1 MHTYTQSTC
10 SLTSLVCGCDIVEC
24 SRAVGLGHCSRQ
36 LRHLPQSHY
45 GLVYR
50 LPGQSS
56 QCHQRGVYGRL
67 GDLQCKFTFAER
79 GSQSWSCKA
88 NKVVVGVECS
98 TPFTFIAFRDGSR
111 RVRCVRWITETGSF
125 RNMVVE
131 QLEGKIS
138 REIQFRQRML
148 NWAGTEKKR
157 YGRHD
162 GMKTERRQTLGTW
175 HLAEYGEY

>member
-1 MHTYTQSTC
+1 MADVEMTDAAPKKAKAGPSGGDTADGKKKFEVKKVSFAQNKQRDAHIHTQRTC
-10 SLTSLVCGCDIVEC
+10 SLTSLVRGCDIVER
-24 SRAVGLGHCSRQ
+24 SRSVGLGHCSRQ

-88 NKVVVGVECS
+88 NKVVV
-98 TPFTFIAFRDGSR
+98 
-111 RVRCVRWITETGSF
+111 
-125 RNMVVE
+125 VVE
-131 QLEGKIS
+131 L
-138 REIQFRQRML
+138 
-148 NWAGTEKKR
+148 
-157 YGRHD
+157 
-162 GMKTERRQTLGTW
+162 
-175 HLAEYGEY
+175 